1 MNSFRDYRLRD
12 HAIPMSTAWLLNDI
26 AEFKGKQ
33 ELYSRQSPQVLKALR
48 DSATIQSVESSNR
61 IEGVT
66 VGHDRLHALVLG
78 RATPRDRSEQEVQG
92 YRRALHEIHT
102 GAASLGVTPD
112 TLLHL
117 HAHCQSSS
125 APKPSPAAPLLA
137 QPRLSVR
144 SPVGC
149 AAYAPIRQAPNG
161 DAGQFKR
168 VDNDIVEL
176 REGQAPIVRFR
187 CVPAAETPAAVAELC
202 QRYRYALDQ
211 DNIPPLIAIAALVLD
226 FLCIHPFRDGNGR
239 VSRLLTLL
247 ALNQHGY
254 EVGRY
259 LSLERL
265 IEESRDDYYESLYR
279 SSQGWHDRRHELTPW
294 FNFLFAV
301 VRRGYVELEKRVA
314 QVKAPRGG
322 KSALVLAAIR
332 AQPGEFRLSDLERDC
347 PGVGR
352 EWIRTLLADLKRSG
366 DVTCHGRGPGAR
378 WRFLKNEGSNA

>member
-1 MNSFRDYRLRD
+1 MNSFRNNRLRD
-12 HAIPMSTAWLLNDI
+12 YELPMSAAWLLTGI
-26 AEFKGKQ
+26 AEYKGKQ
-33 ELYSRQSPQVLKALR
+33 ELYSHQSPQVLKALR

-78 RATPRDRSEQEVQG
+78 RAAPRDRSEQEVQG
-92 YRRALHEIHT
+92 YRLALDEIHA

-117 HAHCQSSS
+117 HARCQSAS
-125 APKPSPAAPLLA
+125 
-137 QPRLSVR
+137 
-144 SPVGC
+144 
-149 AAYAPIRQAPNG
+149 G

-176 REGQAPIVRFR
+176 RPGQAPVVRFR
-187 CVPAAETPAAVAELC
+187 CVPAAETPAAVEELC
-202 QRYRYALDQ
+202 GHYRYALDQ
-211 DNIPPLIAIAALVLD
+211 DNVPPLIAVAALVLD

-247 ALNQHGY
+247 ALKQHGY

-265 IEESRDDYYESLYR
+265 IEESREAYYEALYR
-279 SSQGWHDRRHELTPW
+279 SSQRWHDGKHELTPW

-301 VRRGYVELEKRVA
+301 IRRGYVELDKRVE

-332 AQPGEFRLSDLERDC
+332 AQPGEFRLSDLERAC

-352 EWIRTLLADLKRSG
+352 DWIRRVLADLKKSG
-366 DVTCHGRGPGAR
+366 DVTCRGRGPGAR
-378 WRFLKNEGSNA
+378 WRVVRKNKGSIA

>member
-1 MNSFRDYRLRD
+1 MNSFRDNRLRD
-12 HAIPMSTAWLLNDI
+12 HTMPMSTAWLLNDI
-26 AEFKGKQ
+26 AEYKGKQ
-33 ELYSRQSPQVLKALR
+33 ELFSRQSPQILKALR
-48 DSATIQSVESSNR
+48 DSATIQSAESSNR

-92 YRRALHEIHT
+92 YRRALNEIHAS
-102 GAASLGVTPD
+102 AATLGVTPD

-125 APKPSPAAPLLA
+125 
-137 QPRLSVR
+137 
-144 SPVGC
+144 
-149 AAYAPIRQAPNG
+149 G

-176 REGQAPIVRFR
+176 RPAQAPIIRFR
-187 CVPAAETPAAVAELC
+187 CVTAAETPGSVAELC
-202 QRYRYALDQ
+202 QRYRYSLDQ

-265 IEESRDDYYESLYR
+265 IEESREDYYESLYR
-279 SSQGWHDRRHELTPW
+279 SSQRWHDRKHELTPW
-294 FNFLFAV
+294 FNFLFAII
-301 VRRGYVELEKRVA
+301 RRGYVQLDKRVA
-314 QVKAPRGG
+314 QVKTPRGG

-366 DVTCHGRGPGAR
+366 DVTCRGRGPGAR
-378 WRFLKNEGSNA
+378 WRLLKNEGSNV

>member
-149 AAYAPIRQAPNG
+149 AAYAPIRQAPDG

-279 SSQGWHDRRHELTPW
+279 SSQGWHDRGHELTPW

>member
-33 ELYSRQSPQVLKALR
+33 ELYSRQSPRVLKALR

-92 YRRALHEIHT
+92 SRRALHEIHT

-125 APKPSPAAPLLA
+125 
-137 QPRLSVR
+137 
-144 SPVGC
+144 
-149 AAYAPIRQAPNG
+149 G

-168 VDNDIVEL
+168 VNNDIVEL

-202 QRYRYALDQ
+202 QRYRHALDQ

-247 ALNQHGY
+247 ALSQHGY

-265 IEESRDDYYESLYR
+265 VEESRDDYYESLYR
-279 SSQGWHDRRHELTPW
+279 SSQGWHDCGHELTPW
-294 FNFLFAV
+294 FNFLFSII
-301 VRRGYVELEKRVA
+301 RRGYVQLEKRVG
-314 QVKAPRGG
+314 QVTTPRGG
-322 KSALVLAAIR
+322 KSGLVLAAIR

-352 EWIRTLLADLKRSG
+352 EWIRTLLADLKKSG
-366 DVTCHGRGPGAR
+366 DVTCRGRGPGAR
-378 WRFLKNEGSNA
+378 WRFLKNGGSNA

>member
-1 MNSFRDYRLRD
+1 MNSFRDNRLRD
-12 HAIPMSTAWLLNDI
+12 YEMPMGTTWLLTDI
-26 AEFKGKQ
+26 AEYKGKQ

-78 RATPRDRSEQEVQG
+78 RDRPRDRSEQEVQG
-92 YRRALHEIHT
+92 YRLALDEIHAGT
-102 GAASLGVTPD
+102 ASLGVTPD

-117 HAHCQSSS
+117 HALCQSAS
-125 APKPSPAAPLLA
+125 
-137 QPRLSVR
+137 
-144 SPVGC
+144 
-149 AAYAPIRQAPNG
+149 G

-176 REGQAPIVRFR
+176 RTGQAPVVRFR
-187 CVPAAETPAAVAELC
+187 CVPAAETPAAVEELC
-202 QRYRYALDQ
+202 ERYRYALDQ

-247 ALNQHGY
+247 ALRQHGY
-254 EVGRY
+254 HVGRY

-265 IEESRDDYYESLYR
+265 VEESRDAYYESLYR
-279 SSQGWHDRRHELTPW
+279 SSQRCHDGKHELTPW
-294 FNFLFAV
+294 FSFLFAV
-301 VRRGYVELEKRVA
+301 IRRGYVELEERVQ

-332 AQPGEFRLSDLERDC
+332 AQPGEFRLSDLEREC

-352 EWIRTLLADLKRSG
+352 DWIRRILADLKKSG
-366 DVTCHGRGPGAR
+366 DVTCRGRGPGAR
-378 WRFLKNEGSNA
+378 WRAVTKNEGSSA

>member
-1 MNSFRDYRLRD
+1 MNSFRDNRLR
-12 HAIPMSTAWLLNDI
+12 AYEIPMGTTWLLTDI

-48 DSATIQSVESSNR
+48 DSATIQSVESSTR

-66 VGHDRLHALVLG
+66 VAHDRLHALVLG
-78 RATPRDRSEQEVQG
+78 RAAPRNRPEQEVHG
-92 YRRALHEIHT
+92 YRRALDEVHAGRT
-102 GAASLGVTPD
+102 ASLGVTPD

-117 HAHCQSSS
+117 HALCQSAS
-125 APKPSPAAPLLA
+125 
-137 QPRLSVR
+137 
-144 SPVGC
+144 
-149 AAYAPIRQAPNG
+149 G

-168 VDNDIVEL
+168 VDNDIVQL
-176 REGQAPIVRFR
+176 RPGQAPVVRFR
-187 CVPAAETPAAVAELC
+187 CVPAAETPAAVEELC
-202 QRYRYALDQ
+202 ERYRYALDQ

-226 FLCIHPFRDGNGR
+226 FLCIHPFRDGNGH

-247 ALNQHGY
+247 ALRQHGY
-254 EVGRY
+254 DVGRY

-265 IEESRDDYYESLYR
+265 VEESRDAYYESLYR
-279 SSQGWHDRRHELTPW
+279 SSQRWHDGKHELTPW

-301 VRRGYVELEKRVA
+301 IRGGYVELEERVR

-332 AQPGEFRLSDLERDC
+332 AQPGEFRLSDLERQC

-352 EWIRTLLADLKRSG
+352 DWIRRILADLKKSG
-366 DVTCHGRGPGAR
+366 DVTCRGRGPGAR
-378 WRFLKNEGSNA
+378 WRAVTKNEGSSA

>member
-1 MNSFRDYRLRD
+1 MNSFRDHRLRD

-33 ELYSRQSPQVLKALR
+33 ELFSRQSPQVLKALR

-78 RATPRDRSEQEVQG
+78 RATPRDRSEQELQG
-92 YRRALHEIHT
+92 YRRALNEIHT
-102 GAASLGVTPD
+102 GAASLGITPD
-112 TLLHL
+112 SMLHL
-117 HAHCQSSS
+117 HAHCQAAS

-137 QPRLSVR
+137 HCQS
-144 SPVGC
+144 SS
-149 AAYAPIRQAPNG
+149 G

-239 VSRLLTLL
+239 ESRLLTLL
-247 ALNQHGY
+247 ALSQHGY

-279 SSQGWHDRRHELTPW
+279 SSQGWHDRGHELTPW
-294 FNFLFAV
+294 FNFLFAII
-301 VRRGYVELEKRVA
+301 RRGYVEWIGVWRRSRLR
-314 QVKAPRGG
+314 
-322 KSALVLAAIR
+322 AAANLR
-332 AQPGEFRLSDLERDC
+332 WCSQRF
-347 PGVGR
+347 
-352 EWIRTLLADLKRSG
+352 KRS
-366 DVTCHGRGPGAR
+366 RA
-378 WRFLKNEGSNA
+378 NSA